1 MGLSD
6 QESSRWIGILL
17 VPLLLFGLVVV
28 IYLANDHYGDEQA
41 RWEERLTAIAQH
53 QQNVVE
59 NWCERALEDS
69 RMVANWPSC
78 RALLGAASHHQ
89 HHHGDG
95 HHLEQVLSVLFATR
109 RVDGVVL
116 VDQQGHAVATGG
128 QLFLEPEELQRTLTD
143 PEHVHLSLRPAG
155 AVISCAGAVEHQG
168 RALGYAVLT
177 YDARTDLYPELLTEP
192 VPTRTG
198 ESLLVRPR
206 AQALGFLS
214 PTRGRATPAL
224 TQAETEKLLSLTAS
238 GQAASVHSLAFD
250 GHSVLVA
257 ARPIARTHW
266 WLLVKVDSDEAL
278 QNARWVIGVLAATL
292 LCWLAAVGGLGF
304 GLWREQWTRARLA
317 QTRLGSLL
325 DRAPDAIFW
334 LSESGQVL
342 EASRGATKV
351 YGYPEQKFSE
361 LALTELLA
369 EPAQASEVLESLRRQ
384 DAESLFIGQH
394 RRANGESFT
403 VECRGSYLDDGFLLV
418 LRDISDRLEQEKQ
431 LRQLWQAIEQSPA
444 AVVVTDLKGVIE
456 YVSPAFTRITGYQAE
471 EALGRNVTM
480 LASGL
485 TPPEDHQ
492 EMWATIGAGR
502 VWHGE
507 FCNRRKS
514 GEIYWEFD
522 TIAPS
527 LDPEGRPINYI
538 AIKEDITAARAARE
552 QLERARQE
560 LEQAQKLEAVGR
572 LAAGVAHDYN
582 NLLTI
587 LLGDLHLLDETEEP
601 DEVAQIKAEMRA
613 TCEQAQ
619 GLTRQLLAFSRR
631 QELDPEVLDMNE
643 ALERCSVL
651 LRRLV
656 GEQIELTVTPAEEA
670 VYCLLDPIRL
680 EQLLL
685 NLVVNARDAVGDS
698 GHIAIRLSRRVL
710 SEPRAWVGGSL
721 EPGDFVVL
729 EVEDDGH
736 GMDAETVGR
745 IFEPFFTTKPAGR
758 GTGLG
763 LSTVFGIVRQSGGG
777 LWVESE
783 LGRFTRFE
791 LLFRTCQP
799 PVEKAEPATAPV
811 PRLPEARIL
820 VVEDDRTIRRV
831 LSRIL
836 SRLGQQVVVVEDG
849 TAALAAAETES
860 FDLMISDVV
869 LPGIGGLELAGLVAE
884 FHPGIKV
891 LFMSGYHDVE
901 DQLTASDHYFLPK
914 PFTAAELEAKLGVV
928 FAQ

>member
-6 QESSRWIGILL
+6 RKSGRWIGIVL

-28 IYLANDHYGDEQA
+28 LYLVNNHYGDEQA
-41 RWEERLTAIAQH
+41 RWEERLAGLAEH

-69 RMVANWPSC
+69 QMVANWPSC
-78 RALLGAASHHQ
+78 RTLLGAASSHQ
-89 HHHGDG
+89 HHPGDG
-95 HHLEQVLSVLFATR
+95 HLEQILSTLLTIR

-116 VDQQGHAVATGG
+116 VDQQGHPVASEGK
-128 QLFLEPEELQRTLTD
+128 LFLEPEELHRTLAD
-143 PEHVHLSLRPAG
+143 VDHVHLSLRPAG
-155 AVISCAGAVEHQG
+155 AVISCAAPVEHQG
-168 RALGYAVLT
+168 HTLGHAVLI
-177 YDARTDLYPELLTEP
+177 YDARTDLYPELITEP

-198 ESLLVRPR
+198 ESLLVRPKG
-206 AQALGFLS
+206 QSLGFLS
-214 PTRGRATPAL
+214 PTRGRAKPAL
-224 TQAETEKLLSLTAS
+224 TRAEIAKLLTTLTPS
-238 GQAASVHSLAFD
+238 GQAASLSTLSFD

-266 WLLVKVDSDEAL
+266 WLLVKIDSDEAL
-278 QNARWVIGVLAATL
+278 QNARWVSGVLAATF

-304 GLWREQWTRARLA
+304 GLWREQWTQARLA

-325 DRAPDAIFW
+325 DRAPDAILW
-334 LSESGQVL
+334 LSESGRVL

-351 YGYPEQKFSE
+351 YGYPEEKFSE
-361 LALTELLA
+361 LGLTELLA
-369 EPAQASEVLESLRRQ
+369 EPVQAREVLESLRQQ
-384 DAESLFIGQH
+384 DAESLFFGQH

-444 AVVVTDLKGVIE
+444 AAVITDLEGVIE
-456 YVSPAFTRITGYQAE
+456 YVSPAFTRITGYLAE
-471 EALGRNVTM
+471 EALGRNVAM

-492 EMWATIGAGR
+492 EMWATIRAGR

-527 LDPEGRPINYI
+527 LDSDGQPINYI

-552 QLERARQE
+552 QLEQARHE

-587 LLGDLHLLDETEEP
+587 LLGDLHLLDQTDEP

-613 TCEQAQ
+613 TCDQAQ

-631 QELDPEVLDMNE
+631 QELAPTVLEMNE

-656 GEQIELTVTPAEEA
+656 GEQIELTVTKSDEA

-685 NLVVNARDAVGDS
+685 NLVVNARDAVGES
-698 GHIAIRLSRRVL
+698 GHIRIRLGRRIL
-710 SEPRAWVGGSL
+710 NESRAWVGGSL
-721 EPGDFVVL
+721 GPGDFVVL

-783 LGRFTRFE
+783 PGRFTRFE

-799 PVEKAEPATAPV
+799 PVEQAEPVPPPV
-811 PRLPEARIL
+811 PRLPQARIL

-831 LSRIL
+831 LARIL
-836 SRLGQQVVVVEDG
+836 TRLGQQVVVVEDG
-849 TAALAAAETES
+849 TSALETARSES

-869 LPGIGGLELAGLVAE
+869 LPGIGGLELAGRVAE